1 MTNVLPFRGKF
12 LATAFF
18 AILLLATTPN
28 AFAQTSAWDGTTSNL
43 LATPADA
50 RVGIGIPIVN
60 FPPPTPFAKL
70 AVQAT
75 GVNGNN
81 GVIGQLQR
89 GVFGD
94 IRPFP
99 ISPGAADVNQWL
111 AIGKSPIPA
120 TADAPY
126 GMRLNW
132 GGDLAIF
139 QLRQQSSGER
149 EGTIVWGNSRTTPF
163 KFVFSSTNF
172 SSDPPQS
179 TEETVMTLLPPNP
192 ANRVVNGRVGINTT
206 TPDVELRVI
215 GTIRGDNVRASVG
228 QFTTVEASSLKAE
241 EFTVD
246 KVANLPD
253 YVFAADYKLM
263 PLDELEKNIQTL
275 KHLPNMPSAEEV
287 AQNGMNL
294 VDMQKRLLEKVEELT
309 LYVIQ
314 LKKEND
320 KLKAQMTSQ
329 AAPNTQP

>member
-60 FPPPTPFAKL
+60 DPPPTPFAKL

-89 GVFGD
+89 GVFGN
-94 IRPFP
+94 INAF
-99 ISPGAADVNQWL
+99 SPDAATPNQWI
-111 AIGKSPIPA
+111 AIGKAPFPGGV
-120 TADAPY
+120 DDPY

-139 QLRQQSSGER
+139 QLRQQSRGER
-149 EGTIVWGNSRTTPF
+149 EGTIIWGNSRTTPF
-163 KFVFSSTNF
+163 KFVFSNTNF
-172 SSDPPQS
+172 SAFPIQT
-179 TEETVMTLLPPNP
+179 TEETIIEIRPQNQGS
-192 ANRVVNGRVGINTT
+192 AVVQVFGILDADSVQGRN
-206 TPDVELRVI
+206 
-215 GTIRGDNVRASVG
+215 A
-228 QFTTVEASSLKAE
+228 QFTTVEAGTLKAE